1 MRSRRVAAAED
12 IHVPSGHGSRDIG
25 GRRSFDTA
33 SGRQMTRAE
42 SGQADEFTAG
52 ITAAVRGERAE
63 GPPGWRSSR
72 DLPAHQ
78 DIVRAA
84 DAVRIAG
91 FAHGN
96 GAHTRGHASSRSPCH
111 DSEAV
116 RDVFRLPD
124 HPGRCAFP
132 PGLSPSVVG
141 VFRPG
146 SGRSRIA
153 AGPPRICTVFRF
165 LEPKRHGIFLSVLL
179 SVKRSGA
186 NGPELTS

>member
-1 MRSRRVAAAED
+1 
-12 IHVPSGHGSRDIG
+12 
-25 GRRSFDTA
+25 
-33 SGRQMTRAE
+33 
-42 SGQADEFTAG
+42 
-52 ITAAVRGERAE
+52 
-63 GPPGWRSSR
+63 
-72 DLPAHQ
+72 
-78 DIVRAA
+78 VRAA